1 VLLGFVISSEGIKMD
16 WRNQKKEK
24 KKKKREKEIRWIGD
38 RWKQSQVG
46 LFQNLFMLSKVFMS

>member
-24 KKKKREKEIRWIGD
+24 KKKKKEG
-38 RWKQSQVG
+38 KKEYG
-46 LFQNLFMLSKVFMS
+46 LELGGSNHKLACSKIYSCYPKFS

>member
-24 KKKKREKEIRWIGD
+24 KKKKMRERKKMDWR
-38 RWKQSQVG
+38 
-46 LFQNLFMLSKVFMS
+46 